1 MSMDQFE
8 PELKLYKSLFTI
20 ARLIDSE
27 SICRVER
34 ERDAALPGDDP
45 CPMKNERWKQHPCEN
60 CAVCEAYDC
69 RGKKTKLEFADK
81 SAYQVTAKYLEI
93 DGKGYVL
100 ELVQKLDGEV
110 PNEPYNN
117 SCTRDKL
124 SPYRDRLY
132 IDPVARPAYNRRY
145 YEDMLKNSVMDAGV
159 AVVDLDDFKLYNDA
173 FGHHAGDLALEMF
186 AKVAQQNIRKS
197 DTLVRY
203 GGDEFLI
210 VMPNIPERVLQ
221 RKLQLICSQI
231 HDSLIP
237 DYPNMQVSVS
247 IGATIAH
254 DEPISSALERADRLM
269 YRAKTRKNTVVM
281 EHENEQAEEEVPKQ
295 KVLIVDDAEMN
306 RAILTEIL
314 GNEYEILEAENGREC
329 MQLLQ
334 KYRTGIS
341 VILLDIVMPVMN
353 GFAVLGEMARQGL
366 IDDIPIIMISSADSD
381 DVIRQAYELGVTD
394 YISRPFDAKIV
405 YRRVVN
411 AIKLYAKQRRLVSMV
426 TKQIVEKEKN
436 DNMLIDILSHIVEFR
451 NTESGLHVLHMK
463 QLTELLLSE
472 LLQKT
477 DMYHL
482 DAAKRD
488 LIVTASALHDIG
500 KIAIPEEILNKPGRL
515 TKEEFEI
522 MKTHTTIGSEMLDK
536 IEGYGDE
543 PLVRTAYAICRWHHE
558 RYDGRGYP
566 DGLVG
571 EQIPISAQIV
581 ALADVYDALV
591 SERSYKKAF
600 SHETAVQMILNGEC
614 GTFNPLILDCLRSA
628 ADKIPQ
634 IRYDADMYLHRRNK
648 KDAAADE
655 SDSAANTTKA

>member
-45 CPMKNERWKQHPCEN
+45 CPMKNEQWKQHPCEN

-591 SERSYKKAF
+591 SKRSYKEAF

>member
-69 RGKKTKLEFADK
+69 RGKKTKLEFVDK

-110 PNEPYNN
+110 PNEPYKD
-117 SCTRDKL
+117 SCTSDKL

-159 AVVDLDDFKLYNDA
+159 VIVDLDDFKLYNDA
-173 FGHHAGDLALEMF
+173 FGHQAGDLALEMF
-186 AKVAQQNIRKS
+186 AQVAQQNIRKS

-210 VMPNIPERVLQ
+210 VMPNIPEQVLQ
-221 RKLQLICSQI
+221 RKMQLICSQI
-231 HDSLIP
+231 HDALIP
-237 DYPNMQVSVS
+237 GYPNMQVSVS

>member
-45 CPMKNERWKQHPCEN
+45 CPMKNEQWKQHPCEN

-591 SERSYKKAF
+591 SKRSYKEAF

-634 IRYDADMYLHRRNK
+634 IRYDADMYLHSRNK

>member
-173 FGHHAGDLALEMF
+173 FGHQAGDLALEMF

-210 VMPNIPERVLQ
+210 VMPNIPELVLQ

-237 DYPNMQVSVS
+237 GYPNMQVSVS

-254 DEPISSALERADRLM
+254 DEQISSALERADRLM
-269 YRAKTRKNTVVM
+269 YRAKTRKNAVVM

-451 NTESGLHVLHMK
+451 NTESGQHVLHMK

-488 LIVTASALHDIG
+488 LIVTASVLHDIG

-522 MKTHTTIGSEMLDK
+522 MKTHTTIGSEMLDN

-591 SERSYKKAF
+591 SKRSYKEAF

>member
-81 SAYQVTAKYLEI
+81 SVYQVTAKYLEI

-145 YEDMLKNSVMDAGV
+145 YEDMLKNSVIDAGV
-159 AVVDLDDFKLYNDA
+159 AVVDLDDFKLYNDV

-186 AKVAQQNIRKS
+186 AQVAQQNIRKS

-237 DYPNMQVSVS
+237 GYPNMQVSVS

-295 KVLIVDDAEMN
+295 KVLIVDDADMN

-353 GFAVLGEMARQGL
+353 GFAVLAEMARQGL

-405 YRRVVN
+405 YRRVFN

-463 QLTELLLSE
+463 QLTEVLLSE
-472 LLQKT
+472 LVQKT

-558 RYDGRGYP
+558 RYDGHGYP

-634 IRYDADMYLHRRNK
+634 IRYDADMYLRRRDK
-648 KDAAADE
+648 KDATADE
-655 SDSAANTTKA
+655 ADSAANTTKA

>member
-81 SAYQVTAKYLEI
+81 SVYQVTAKYLEI

-145 YEDMLKNSVMDAGV
+145 YEDMLKNSVIDAGV
-159 AVVDLDDFKLYNDA
+159 AVVDLDDFKLYNDV

-186 AKVAQQNIRKS
+186 AQVAQQNIRKS

-237 DYPNMQVSVS
+237 GYPNMQVSVS

-254 DEPISSALERADRLM
+254 DETISSALERADRLM

-281 EHENEQAEEEVPKQ
+281 EHENEQVEEEVPKQ

-353 GFAVLGEMARQGL
+353 GFAVLAEMARQGL

-405 YRRVVN
+405 YRRVFN

-463 QLTELLLSE
+463 QLTEVLLSE
-472 LLQKT
+472 LVQKT

-634 IRYDADMYLHRRNK
+634 IRYDADMYLRRRDK

-655 SDSAANTTKA
+655 ADSAANTTKA

>member
-8 PELKLYKSLFTI
+8 PELRLYKSLFTI

-45 CPMKNERWKQHPCEN
+45 CPMKNEQWKQHPCEN

-159 AVVDLDDFKLYNDA
+159 AVVDLAGFKLYNDA
-173 FGHHAGDLALEMF
+173 FGHQAGDLALEMF

-210 VMPNIPERVLQ
+210 VMPNIPELVLQ
-221 RKLQLICSQI
+221 RKMQLICSQI

-237 DYPNMQVSVS
+237 GYPNMQVSVS

-591 SERSYKKAF
+591 SKRSYKEAF

-634 IRYDADMYLHRRNK
+634 IRYDADMYLHRRDK

>member
-69 RGKKTKLEFADK
+69 RGKKTKLEFVDK

-110 PNEPYNN
+110 PNEPYND

-159 AVVDLDDFKLYNDA
+159 VIVDLDDFKLYNDA
-173 FGHHAGDLALEMF
+173 FGHQAGDLALEMF
-186 AKVAQQNIRKS
+186 AQVAQQNIRKS

-210 VMPNIPERVLQ
+210 VMPNIPEQVLQ
-221 RKLQLICSQI
+221 RKMQLICSQI
-231 HDSLIP
+231 HDALIP
-237 DYPNMQVSVS
+237 GYPNMQVSVS

-329 MQLLQ
+329 MQ
-334 KYRTGIS
+334 S
-341 VILLDIVMPVMN
+341 AP
-353 GFAVLGEMARQGL
+353 E
-366 IDDIPIIMISSADSD
+366 IPN
-381 DVIRQAYELGVTD
+381 RH
-394 YISRPFDAKIV
+394 K
-405 YRRVVN
+405 
-411 AIKLYAKQRRLVSMV
+411 
-426 TKQIVEKEKN
+426 
-436 DNMLIDILSHIVEFR
+436 R
-451 NTESGLHVLHMK
+451 NTAGYSHARNERLRGAGRNG
-463 QLTELLLSE
+463 
-472 LLQKT
+472 
-477 DMYHL
+477 
-482 DAAKRD
+482 AA
-488 LIVTASALHDIG
+488 G
-500 KIAIPEEILNKPGRL
+500 
-515 TKEEFEI
+515 
-522 MKTHTTIGSEMLDK
+522 
-536 IEGYGDE
+536 
-543 PLVRTAYAICRWHHE
+543 
-558 RYDGRGYP
+558 
-566 DGLVG
+566 
-571 EQIPISAQIV
+571 
-581 ALADVYDALV
+581 AD
-591 SERSYKKAF
+591 R
-600 SHETAVQMILNGEC
+600 
-614 GTFNPLILDCLRSA
+614 
-628 ADKIPQ
+628 
-634 IRYDADMYLHRRNK
+634 
-648 KDAAADE
+648 
-655 SDSAANTTKA
+655 

>member
-69 RGKKTKLEFADK
+69 RGKKTKLEFVDK

-117 SCTRDKL
+117 SYTRDKL

-186 AKVAQQNIRKS
+186 AQVAQQNIRKS

-210 VMPNIPERVLQ
+210 VMPNIPELVLQ
-221 RKLQLICSQI
+221 RKMQLICSQI

-237 DYPNMQVSVS
+237 GYPNMQVSVS

-600 SHETAVQMILNGEC
+600 PHETAVQMILNGEC

-634 IRYDADMYLHRRNK
+634 IRYDADMYLRRRNK

>member
-69 RGKKTKLEFADK
+69 RGKKTKLEFVDK

-110 PNEPYNN
+110 PNEPYND

-159 AVVDLDDFKLYNDA
+159 VIVDLDDFKLYNDA
-173 FGHHAGDLALEMF
+173 FGHQAGDLALEMF
-186 AKVAQQNIRKS
+186 AQVAQQNIRKS

-210 VMPNIPERVLQ
+210 VMPNIPEQVLQ
-221 RKLQLICSQI
+221 RKMQLICSQI
-231 HDSLIP
+231 HDALIP
-237 DYPNMQVSVS
+237 GYPNMQVSVS

>member
-69 RGKKTKLEFADK
+69 RGKKTKLEFVDK

-110 PNEPYNN
+110 PNEPYND

-173 FGHHAGDLALEMF
+173 FGHQAGDLALEMF

-210 VMPNIPERVLQ
+210 VMPNIPEQVLQ
-221 RKLQLICSQI
+221 RKMQLICSQI

-237 DYPNMQVSVS
+237 GYPNMQVSVS

-614 GTFNPLILDCLRSA
+614 GAFNPLILDCLRSA

-634 IRYDADMYLHRRNK
+634 IRYDADMYLHRRSK

>member
-173 FGHHAGDLALEMF
+173 FGHQAGDLALEMF

-210 VMPNIPERVLQ
+210 VMPNIPELVLQ

-237 DYPNMQVSVS
+237 GYPNMQVSVS

-269 YRAKTRKNTVVM
+269 YRAKTRKNAVVM

-463 QLTELLLSE
+463 QLTELFLSE

-522 MKTHTTIGSEMLDK
+522 MKTHTTIGSEMLDN

-591 SERSYKKAF
+591 SKRSYKEAF

-614 GTFNPLILDCLRSA
+614 GAFNPLILDCLRSA
-628 ADKIPQ
+628 SDKIPQ
-634 IRYDADMYLHRRNK
+634 IRYDADMYLHRRDK